1 MSALPSSIDKN
12 KKSIE
17 LRRLEAEKAIMITSN
32 IQNDGSNSY
41 DREVADRMKQL
52 NLSFDNVLN
61 DYNN

>member
-32 IQNDGSNSY
+32 I
-41 DREVADRMKQL
+41 
-52 NLSFDNVLN
+52 
-61 DYNN
+61 